1 MGAISRLPILGRSSP
16 LTSLG
21 RGCLAIALC
30 AACAVGAPGQVT
42 SKATV
47 DTSEIL
53 FTVATAINAC
63 GYDQDLAGSAPLRGQ
78 VRSEVGK
85 AIHTAPQAEE
95 ATAKMCRF
103 YHDHQQG
110 DPGRDLAQ
118 YVSLALNLSGPPS
131 FAALTK
137 EADLPPDA
145 AYVAGFPPLLAE
157 FAAATGL
164 HAIWQRHQP
173 EYEGL
178 IEHFHDPV
186 SQMLLA
192 TDVYLRMPF
201 SGYLG
206 HKFTIYLEPMTAPSQ
221 ANARNYGNDYYV
233 VISPVGDALR
243 MEQVRHTYLHY
254 MLDPLATKRAS
265 TMKRLSP
272 LLETVKTAPMDQSFK
287 SNIEL
292 LLTESLIQAI
302 EARTLNGGK
311 ASEVQRQHAVETSM
325 QQGFILTQYF
335 YSCLA
340 KFEKEPAGLK
350 DAYPDWLYYLN
361 PDQEKKRAERIEF
374 ASSATPEVVRAAPR
388 STLTERAETRL
399 VAGDLNGARELAQ
412 EALQNPKEDQGRAY
426 FILART
432 ATMSRDM
439 AGARNYFQKTLE
451 VAHEPRLLAWSH
463 IYLGRI
469 LDLQEERD
477 AAVGHYRAALSA
489 DPAPEVKAAAERG
502 LKQPYEPPGHPQE

>member
-1 MGAISRLPILGRSSP
+1 V
-16 LTSLG
+16 TVV
-21 RGCLAIALC
+21 LC
-30 AACAVGAPGQVT
+30 ALLAVGASGQVT

-47 DTSEIL
+47 DTSETL
-53 FTVATAINAC
+53 FSVSAAINAC
-63 GYDQDLAGSAPLRGQ
+63 GYDQDVAGSTALRGQ
-78 VRSEVGK
+78 VRGEVAK
-85 AIHTAPQAEE
+85 AIHASPQAEE
-95 ATAKMCRF
+95 AAAKMCRF

-110 DPGRDLAQ
+110 DAGRDLAQ
-118 YVSLALNLSGPPS
+118 YISLALNLGGRPA
-131 FAALTK
+131 FAATLK

-178 IEHFHDPV
+178 IERYHDAV
-186 SQMLLA
+186 SRMLLA

-206 HKFTIYLEPMTAPSQ
+206 RKFTIYLEPMTAPSQ
-221 ANARNYGNDYYV
+221 ANARNYGNDYF
-233 VISPVGDALR
+233 VIVSPVGDALR
-243 MEQVRHTYLHY
+243 IDQVRHTYLHY
-254 MLDPLATKRAS
+254 ALDPLASKRAS

-272 LLETVKTAPMDQSFK
+272 LLEVVKTAPMDESFK
-287 SNIEL
+287 TNMEL

-311 ASEVQRQHAVETSM
+311 ASQAEREHAVDSSM
-325 QQGFILTQYF
+325 RQGFILTQYF
-335 YSCLA
+335 YRCLA
-340 KFEKEPAGLK
+340 KFEKEPVGLK

-361 PDQEKKRAERIEF
+361 TDQEKKQAQRIAF
-374 ASSATPEVVRAAPR
+374 AASATPEVVRAGQR
-388 STLTERAETRL
+388 SNLTARAETRL
-399 VAGDLNGARELAQ
+399 VAGDLEGARELAQ
-412 EALQNPKEDQGRAY
+412 EALQSPKEDQGRAY
-426 FILART
+426 FILARA
-432 ATMSRDM
+432 ATMGRDM

-451 VAHEPRLLAWSH
+451 VTREPRLLAWSH

-469 LDLQEERD
+469 LDLQEDRD

-489 DPAPEVKAAAERG
+489 YPAPEVKAAAERG
-502 LKQPYEPPGHPQE
+502 LKQPYEPPGHSQQ

>member
-1 MGAISRLPILGRSSP
+1 
-16 LTSLG
+16 
-21 RGCLAIALC
+21 
-30 AACAVGAPGQVT
+30 
-42 SKATV
+42 V

-53 FTVATAINAC
+53 FSVAAAINAC
-63 GYDQDLAGSAPLRGQ
+63 GYDQDLAGSTALRGQ
-78 VRSEVGK
+78 VRGEVGK
-85 AIHTAPQAEE
+85 AIHASPQAEE
-95 ATAKMCRF
+95 AAAKMCRF
-103 YHDHQQG
+103 YHDHQQA
-110 DPGRDLAQ
+110 DAGRDLAQ
-118 YVSLALNLSGPPS
+118 YVSLALNLGGPPA
-131 FAALTK
+131 FASLTK

-145 AYVAGFPPLLAE
+145 VYVAGFPPLLAE
-157 FAAATGL
+157 FAAAAGL
-164 HAIWQRHQP
+164 HAIWQRHQA
-173 EYEGL
+173 EYEAL
-178 IEHFHDPV
+178 IEHYHDPV
-186 SQMLLA
+186 SKMLLA

-206 HKFTIYLEPMTAPSQ
+206 RKFTIYLEPMTAPSQ
-221 ANARNYGNDYYV
+221 ANARNYANDYFV
-233 VISPVGDALR
+233 VISPVGDSLR
-243 MEQVRHTYLHY
+243 MDQVRHTYLHY
-254 MLDPLATKRAS
+254 VLDPLATKRAS

-272 LLETVKTAPMDQSFK
+272 LLEVVKNAPMDPSFK
-287 SNIEL
+287 TSMEL
-292 LLTESLIQAI
+292 LLTESLIRAV

-311 ASEVQRQHAVETSM
+311 APEAERERALDSSM
-325 QQGFILTQYF
+325 QQGFVLTQYF

-340 KFEKEPAGLK
+340 KFEKEPVGLK

-361 PDQEKKRAERIEF
+361 IDQEKKRAQRIEF
-374 ASSATPEVVRAAPR
+374 AASATPEVVRAGQR

-399 VAGDLNGARELAQ
+399 VAGDLDGARELAQ

-451 VAHEPRLLAWSH
+451 VAREPRLLAWSH

-489 DPAPEVKAAAERG
+489 DQAPEVKAAAERG
-502 LKQPYEPPGHPQE
+502 LKQPYEPPGHSQR